1 MKFDNSYHQDQGGE
15 SPIKGGDRLVPLDV
29 PPDKVPMTFD
39 SHQNRGGKAEY
50 NLLPSGDLL
59 TTRGNQE
66 ALALTSGESVTVDRN
81 RINLT
86 DASGRSLQ
94 VIGKTLPPLDIMP
107 SILKVTY
114 EGGVTMHESGGR
126 SIIRYPNGTEV
137 HVDNGKFASVRRDG
151 KTYSTTSEP
160 DTFRGFK

>member
-1 MKFDNSYHQDQGGE
+1 MKYDSYHLDRGGE
-15 SPIKGGDRLVPLDV
+15 SRAKGGDTLAPMDV
-29 PPDKVPMTFD
+29 PPDQVPMASSAWSD
-39 SHQNRGGKAEY
+39 RCGAVGYSV
-50 NLLPSGDLL
+50 LPSGDTL
-59 TTRGNQE
+59 TRSGCHE
-66 ALALTSGESVTVDRN
+66 ALALPSGESVTVAKDH
-81 RINLT
+81 IHLT
-86 DASGRSLQ
+86 DASGRALR
-94 VIGKTLPPLDIMP
+94 VIGKTLPPIDIMP
-107 SILKVTY
+107 SILSVTY